1 MLTVL
6 HSHLMIALKLK
17 LLLKQCSEGW
27 VEDGAGDR
35 ISKVY
40 KSPDDEDDDEYT
52 WNIDF
57 NPTKTGR
64 KTFTVIAQ
72 GDNSKEEDSYDFT
85 VTITER

>member
-1 MLTVL
+1 M
-6 HSHLMIALKLK
+6 MK
-17 LLLKQCSEGW
+17 
-27 VEDGAGDR
+27 
-35 ISKVY
+35 
-40 KSPDDEDDDEYT
+40 DDDEYT